1 VRGNLVL
8 AWDTATAVTTLA
20 LCEIPVGGP
29 VRTLSARR
37 GDGSASHSVFLP
49 PLVRDV
55 LAEHGLRPKDLDLLA
70 AGRGPGSFT
79 GLRTGLALAK
89 GLAMGAGVPLVG
101 VGSLDTLAAGL
112 TASFSPGSE
121 AAPAVSPDPAS
132 SSAIP
137 PVSAVSPDPAAPPCA
152 PLWAAPLI
160 DARHGEIFT
169 ALYRLDPPPRPGQ
182 PAPEP
187 VRLSDPEAVRPDSLF
202 ARLSDLAP
210 AGVPIALVGP
220 ALALVPEIRPPF
232 RAGDCRPPR
241 AEVLAALAAG
251 RRHDAADHPPEP
263 IYGRSPDI
271 FKKWTPPARLAAR
284 QEA

>member
-1 VRGNLVL
+1 VRGPLVL

-20 LCEIPVGGP
+20 LCEIPPEGP

-89 GLAMGAGVPLVG
+89 GLAMGAGVPVVG

-112 TASFSPGSE
+112 
-121 AAPAVSPDPAS
+121 AAPSAAGSAASP
-132 SSAIP
+132 AITTD
-137 PVSAVSPDPAAPPCA
+137 SAAPPLA
-152 PLWAAPLI
+152 VPIWAAPLI
-160 DARHGEIFT
+160 DARHGEVFT
-169 ALYRLDPPPRPGQ
+169 ALYRLDPPPRPGD

-187 VRLSDPEAVRPDSLF
+187 VRLSNPEAVRPDRLF

-220 ALALVPEIRPPF
+220 ALALVPEVRPPF
-232 RAGDCRPPR
+232 RAGDCGPPR

-251 RRHDAADHPPEP
+251 RRHDAAGHPPEP

-271 FKKWTPPARLAAR
+271 FKKWTPPARLATRPDA
-284 QEA
+284 